1 MCIVYLSKFQKIT
14 FFDSW
19 AFMKTLASES
29 GFAEVLYSFFQI
41 ISIKKGPSYFY
52 GSFSVISESLQMLL
66 KLITKEYRNSSW
78 TMSYCPEVSSLIA
91 K

>member
-1 MCIVYLSKFQKIT
+1 
-14 FFDSW
+14 
-19 AFMKTLASES
+19 MKTLASES

-66 KLITKEYRNSSW
+66 KLITKEYRNSS
-78 TMSYCPEVSSLIA
+78 
-91 K
+91 